1 MIVDCPSCN
10 KKFDIDQNLIPNKGR
25 LVECG
30 SCKHKWFFKNEIIVK
45 KVEPTNNEHLELFE
59 IKEPQESVSVNLN
72 NKAIISNKINS
83 RSEKLGKNIQI
94 DETKTKTKKK
104 NSLLNLTIV
113 FIISLVALILLLD
126 TFKSPL
132 RIFVPNIEF
141 LLYNLYETI
150 KDIGLFINDLI

>member
-10 KKFDIDQNLIPNKGR
+10 KKFNIDQNLIPNEGR
-25 LVECG
+25 LLECG

-45 KVEPTNNEHLELFE
+45 KVEPTNNGHLELFE
-59 IKEPQESVSVNLN
+59 IKEPQESASVNLN
-72 NKAIISNKINS
+72 NKAIISNKTNPL
-83 RSEKLGKNIQI
+83 SEKLVKNIEI
-94 DETKTKTKKK
+94 DKTKTQKK
-104 NSLLNLTIV
+104 NNLLNLTIV

-132 RIFVPNIEF
+132 RVIVPNIEF

-150 KDIGLFINDLI
+150 RDIKLFISDLT